1 MSKSLLKATFQTI
14 YMVFFSSLFSTIIGG
29 FLGIVLVVT
38 DKNGIKRNKF
48 VYSVLSFFVNL
59 FRSVPFLILIIY
71 ILPISKALINKMTG
85 PTAAIIP
92 LTVSAIPFVARIF
105 ENALKEVDYGTLEAS
120 ISIGSSDREI
130 IKVML
135 SEALPTLV
143 NGITLTVINLIGY
156 SAMAGTVG
164 AQGLG
169 DLAITYGYHR
179 FDYVQMTV
187 PVVIIILLVQI
198 IQLLGNYISKR
209 INKKISI

>member
-1 MSKSLLKATFQTI
+1 MTDSLIKASLQTI
-14 YMVFFSSLFSTIIGG
+14 YMVFFSSLLSTIIGG
-29 FLGIVLVVT
+29 FLGVVLVIT
-38 DKNGIKRNKF
+38 DKNGIRSNKII
-48 VYSVLSFFVNL
+48 YSILSFIVNI

-71 ILPISKALINKMTG
+71 ILPISKVLTGKMIG

-105 ENALKEVDYGTLEAS
+105 ENALKEVDNGTIEAS
-120 ISIGSSDREI
+120 ISIGSSDYEI

-135 SEALPTLV
+135 SESLPALV

-179 FDYVQMTV
+179 FKYLEMTI
-187 PVVIIILLVQI
+187 PVAVIILLVQI
-198 IQLLGNYISKR
+198 VQILGNLISKKL
-209 INKKISI
+209 NKKINV